1 MFVRLA
7 IARDEDRVVAMCL
20 ANARETMPGE
30 STDESVIRAR
40 FRQYLET
47 SFPTIFVVE
56 QNRDLIGLLAAD
68 TGDYDHRSGFFV
80 IQKLLYVSPEK
91 RGTRAAVLLTR
102 HLVEWAEKIG
112 AVEVVGGNDNG
123 FKSERT
129 AAFLEHFGFK
139 RVGFMMSK
147 RLDGPHHG
155 RQSQQ

>member
-7 IARDEDRVVAMCL
+7 IAQDEDQVVEMAV
-20 ANARETMPGE
+20 ADARETMPGE
-30 STDESVIRAR
+30 PVDESIIRSR

-56 QNRDLIGLLAAD
+56 HDRGLVGLVVAD

-80 IQKLLYVSPEK
+80 IQKLLYVLPEK

-102 HLVEWAEKIG
+102 HLVEWAERIG
-112 AVEVVGGNDNG
+112 AAEVVGGNDNG

-129 AAFLEHFGFK
+129 AAFLEHFGFR

-147 RLDGPHHG
+147 RLDGSRHG
-155 RQSQQ
+155 HESQQ